1 MRLRYLSIPDLP
13 PLKDIDIHFGHEPI
27 LDRECTIHF
36 VVGVNGTGKSRLL
49 RALAEIFLHL
59 ERVEAPPFPVS
70 IAYDIGRNDASYEE
84 RRTIYYHCPA
94 EGRTRAYL
102 LEMLPIPLHEPF
114 DWEELPNIANW
125 REIARDNGKHP
136 LTRNVFLGSDSAIT
150 KHLPKIMLVYTSG
163 TSYEWERTFAPV
175 RRDLEESLSL
185 NYPEISV
192 ESERPLNWNSRK
204 EANIE
209 VGKDGPETSFTQLEE
224 RLPESPSENT
234 LPNETPGIGYFIQ
247 QATLK
252 LVVCAVALSQA
263 FAEFNKFN
271 EYAERQSFL
280 KDIEDAIRNKRRMG
294 GLRDLLNEV
303 DWLWPVN
310 ISLRINFQPKNM
322 NRNDSELLSRLYRIA
337 TVVHREVHREPWPN
351 KNRNLFF
358 DLERILHLNAFPEY
372 DTRRTL
378 FALTEI
384 LSGDREISPEEKRE
398 KTAQPFAIFQQ
409 LLQLQQ
415 QGILEDISIGLKKR
429 NVKGILLFD
438 WLSDGERVYLGRM
451 ALLHLLEKQDDSL
464 IILDEPETHFNDAW
478 KRVVTDII
486 DQSLKDCSSEVVLA
500 THSSIALT
508 DVFDSEMTVLHK
520 DVRSGI
526 ITASGPSIR
535 TFGASPNEILRDI
548 FQAPESTGQRASEF
562 LSIML
567 VAVSHER
574 QTLNIWS
581 MDGNDEEI
589 YQHKDFRRLSYL
601 ISAEMNRD
609 GGANLP
615 RDSAQERK
623 LYKQILHTLR
633 AVRAYTQ
640 QQVGHTDITILDV
653 LNTLHDLI
661 GPGYYQLEFRRRL
674 LNLQERRSTDAS

>member
-13 PLKDIDIHFGHEPI
+13 PLRDIDIHFGHEPI

-49 RALAEIFLHL
+49 RALAEIFMHL

-84 RRTIYYHCPA
+84 RRTIYYHYPA
-94 EGRTRAYL
+94 GGRARAYL

-114 DWEELPNIANW
+114 DWEGLPQLEDW
-125 REIARDNGKHP
+125 REIARNNGKHH
-136 LTRNVFLGSDSAIT
+136 LIRNAFAGNDSAIT

-163 TSYEWERTFAPV
+163 ASYEWERTFAPI
-175 RRDLEESLSL
+175 RRDLEENLSL
-185 NYPEISV
+185 NYPEISL

-204 EANIE
+204 EAAIDL
-209 VGKDGPETSFTQLEE
+209 GKDEPNISLTQPEE
-224 RLPESPSENT
+224 RLPEPPPENT
-234 LPNETPGIGYFIQ
+234 LPNETPGVGYFIQ
-247 QATLK
+247 QSTLK

-263 FAEFNKFN
+263 FAEYNEFN
-271 EYAERQSFL
+271 EYTERQSFL
-280 KDIEDAIRNKRRMG
+280 KDIDEAIRNKRRMG

-310 ISLRINFQPKNM
+310 IGLHIIFQPENI

-337 TVVHREVHREPWPN
+337 TVVHREPWPG

-358 DLERILHLNAFPEY
+358 DLERILHLNALPEY

-384 LSGDREISPEEKRE
+384 LSGDREIPREEKKE

-429 NVKGILLFD
+429 NVKGIMLFD

-478 KRVVTDII
+478 KRVITDII
-486 DQSLKDCSSEVVLA
+486 DQSLKDCSSEVMLA

-508 DVFDSEMTVLHK
+508 DVFDSEMIVLHK
-520 DVRSGI
+520 DVRNGI
-526 ITASGPSIR
+526 ITSSSPNIR

-581 MDGNDEEI
+581 MDGSDEEI

-601 ISAEMNRD
+601 IHAEMNRD
-609 GGANLP
+609 GGGNLP
-615 RDSAQERK
+615 MDSAQERK
-623 LYKQILHTLR
+623 FYQQILHTLR
-633 AVRAYTQ
+633 TARAYTQ
-640 QQVGHTDITILDV
+640 QQVGHPDITILDV

-674 LNLQERRSTDAS
+674 LNLQERRSLDASQA

>member
-1 MRLRYLSIPDLP
+1 MSQYWTASVR
-13 PLKDIDIHFGHEPI
+13 FI
-27 LDRECTIHF
+27 LWSVLT
-36 VVGVNGTGKSRLL
+36 VLGKVGYYAHSL
-49 RALAEIFLHL
+49 I
-59 ERVEAPPFPVS
+59 
-70 IAYDIGRNDASYEE
+70 RNAF
-84 RRTIYYHCPA
+84 A
-94 EGRTRAYL
+94 G
-102 LEMLPIPLHEPF
+102 
-114 DWEELPNIANW
+114 N
-125 REIARDNGKHP
+125 
-136 LTRNVFLGSDSAIT
+136 DSAIT

-163 TSYEWERTFAPV
+163 TSYEWERTFAPI

-185 NYPEISV
+185 NYPEISL
-192 ESERPLNWNSRK
+192 ESERPLNWNGRK
-204 EANIE
+204 EANIDI
-209 VGKDGPETSFTQLEE
+209 GKDGPETSPTQLEE
-224 RLPESPSENT
+224 RLPEPPSENT

-247 QATLK
+247 QSTLK

-263 FAEFNKFN
+263 FAEYNEFN

-280 KDIEDAIRNKRRMG
+280 KDIEEAIRNKRRMG

-303 DWLWPVN
+303 DWLWPVTVG
-310 ISLRINFQPKNM
+310 LRIIFQPENT

-337 TVVHREVHREPWPN
+337 TVVHREPWPG
-351 KNRNLFF
+351 KNRDLFF
-358 DLERILHLNAFPEY
+358 DLERILHLDNLPEY
-372 DTRRTL
+372 DARRTL
-378 FALTEI
+378 FVLTEI
-384 LSGDREISPEEKRE
+384 LSGNS
-398 KTAQPFAIFQQ
+398 AQPFAIFQQ

-438 WLSDGERVYLGRM
+438 WLSDGVRVYLGRM

-526 ITASGPSIR
+526 ITSSGPSIR

-548 FQAPESTGQRASEF
+548 FQAPESIGQRASEF
-562 LSIML
+562 LNIML

-574 QTLNIWS
+574 QTLNIWG

-589 YQHKDFRRLSYL
+589 YRHKDFRRLSYL
-601 ISAEMNRD
+601 IRAEMNRD
-609 GGANLP
+609 EGANLP
-615 RDSAQERK
+615 G
-623 LYKQILHTLR
+623 IMLR
-633 AVRAYTQ
+633 NVNFISRYS
-640 QQVGHTDITILDV
+640 IPYV
-653 LNTLHDLI
+653 LPEPIHSSKWGI
-661 GPGYYQLEFRRRL
+661 PI
-674 LNLQERRSTDAS
+674 

>member
-1 MRLRYLSIPDLP
+1 MSLTQPEEHLS
-13 PLKDIDIHFGHEPI
+13 
-27 LDRECTIHF
+27 
-36 VVGVNGTGKSRLL
+36 
-49 RALAEIFLHL
+49 
-59 ERVEAPPFPVS
+59 
-70 IAYDIGRNDASYEE
+70 
-84 RRTIYYHCPA
+84 
-94 EGRTRAYL
+94 
-102 LEMLPIPLHEPF
+102 
-114 DWEELPNIANW
+114 
-125 REIARDNGKHP
+125 
-136 LTRNVFLGSDSAIT
+136 
-150 KHLPKIMLVYTSG
+150 
-163 TSYEWERTFAPV
+163 
-175 RRDLEESLSL
+175 
-185 NYPEISV
+185 
-192 ESERPLNWNSRK
+192 
-204 EANIE
+204 
-209 VGKDGPETSFTQLEE
+209 ET
-224 RLPESPSENT
+224 PSENAIQ
-234 LPNETPGIGYFIQ
+234 NETPGIGYFIQ
-247 QATLK
+247 QSTLK

-263 FAEFNKFN
+263 FAEYNEFN

-280 KDIEDAIRNKRRMG
+280 KEIDRAIRNKQRMG
-294 GLRDLLNEV
+294 GLRDILNEV

-310 ISLRINFQPKNM
+310 ISLRITFQPENI

-337 TVVHREVHREPWPN
+337 TVIHREPKPSKN
-351 KNRNLFF
+351 RKNRNLFF
-358 DLERILHLNAFPEY
+358 DLERILHIDNLPEY

-378 FALTEI
+378 FVLTEI
-384 LSGDREISPEEKRE
+384 LSGNS
-398 KTAQPFAIFQQ
+398 AQPFAIFQQ

-415 QGILEDISIGLKKR
+415 QGILEDITIGLKKR
-429 NVKGILLFD
+429 NVNGILLFD

-520 DVRSGI
+520 DVRDGV

-581 MDGNDEEI
+581 MDGSDEEI
-589 YQHKDFRRLSYL
+589 YRHQDFRRLSYL

-609 GGANLP
+609 GGTNLP
-615 RDSAQERK
+615 RDSVQERK
-623 LYKQILHTLR
+623 FYQQILHTLR
-633 AVRAYTQ
+633 AVRTYTQ
-640 QQVGHTDITILDV
+640 QQVGHTDITIIDV